1 MGQSPAIISESSG
14 DKESSLC
21 IHAGY
26 YFVGGFSEGSKGVP
40 QGEVLWYHSA
50 GRIHRGVRKKG
61 NQGERCT
68 SHPASRMAVKTLGN
82 MNGGGQDKRLD
93 SRHDSKEHQGILH

>member
-50 GRIHRGVRKKG
+50 GRIHRGVKKKVTKA
-61 NQGERCT
+61 RDV
-68 SHPASRMAVKTLGN
+68 PP
-82 MNGGGQDKRLD
+82 
-93 SRHDSKEHQGILH
+93 ILQVGWQ